1 MKIVVFGGGTG
12 LSILLR
18 GLKNYTKDISAI
30 VTVADNGGGSGVL
43 REDLGML
50 PPGDM
55 RNCII
60 ALADIEPVMVSLMQH
75 RFSEGYL
82 KGQSFGNLLIAAM
95 YEIFGNYEHALKEIG
110 SIFRLSGKVLPMTL
124 EDTQLKASLDNGDCI
139 LGEKYIPEYVSK
151 SNTKIDKI
159 SLVPEICKP
168 LEETV
173 RDIKEA
179 DVVVIG
185 PGSLYTSV
193 IPNMLVEGIPS
204 LLKESKAPVFYVCN
218 LMTQPGETDNYNVSD
233 HVKAIIKHSR
243 DQMIDYVIVNDQKIS
258 DDLIVNYKYQGAK
271 QVLID
276 EDQIKLI
283 NKLLGLHGVPLYS
296 FFPSPVVASPTAPTT
311 SLIHLVMVGIKS
323 LEAKPS

>member
-1 MKIVVFGGGTG
+1 VD
-12 LSILLR
+12 R
-18 GLKNYTKDISAI
+18 
-30 VTVADNGGGSGVL
+30 
-43 REDLGML
+43 
-50 PPGDM
+50 
-55 RNCII
+55 
-60 ALADIEPVMVSLMQH
+60 
-75 RFSEGYL
+75 
-82 KGQSFGNLLIAAM
+82 FGNLLIAAM

-276 EDQIKLI
+276 EDQIKELKEMNI
-283 NKLLGLHGVPLYS
+283 KVICSDFVDIRKGYIRHNSDKIGQMLLDFVKEKNIWGWSNGGL
-296 FFPSPVVASPTAPTT
+296 
-311 SLIHLVMVGIKS
+311 
-323 LEAKPS
+323 